1 MRPKEV
7 TDFLRCGGMNCD
19 GSCECSLHVVG
30 DCMTARVHDYV
41 IDLERR
47 VPRWIS
53 VEERLPEGEDPVLIL
68 VKETEHYGLHKEK
81 SKVYYCQ
88 YLAYWDDDEWYT
100 SWCNGCRKISDTAKE
115 PNADEYEVTHWM
127 PLPEPPEEEKH
138 ATD

>member
-19 GSCECSLHVVG
+19 NSCERYPNQIG

-41 IDLERR
+41 IDLEQR

-68 VKETEHYGLHKEK
+68 VKETEHYGLNKDK
-81 SKVYYCQ
+81 SKVYHCQ
-88 YLAYWDDDEWYT
+88 YLAYWDDEEWYT
-100 SWCNGCRKISDTAKE
+100 TWCNGCRKISDTANE
-115 PNADEYEVTHWM
+115 PNADDYEVTHWM
-127 PLPEPPEEEKH
+127 PQPEPPEEEKH
-138 ATD
+138 ATV

>member
-47 VPRWIS
+47 VPQWSS
-53 VEERLPEGEDPVLIL
+53 VKENPPREGECVFCYFPH
-68 VKETEHYGLHKEK
+68 KQYG
-81 SKVYYCQ
+81 SKIMVDYNQAGEGATPHFSNQALWGRC
-88 YLAYWDDDEWYT
+88 
-100 SWCNGCRKISDTAKE
+100 
-115 PNADEYEVTHWM
+115 THWM
-127 PLPEPPEEEKH
+127 PLPSTEGLH
-138 ATD
+138 DD